1 MAIGPVGNPELPRP
15 VMQAMLIADHAIR
28 EIGTNKVTLVG
39 IFDRIFGE
47 TFPLQWGH
55 PLAIYARVTDAEGDY
70 PIRLELVRLDD
81 EQTIARLDGRA
92 LIQSRLQ
99 STELVFIVGPV
110 DFERP
115 GTYEVNLFAD
125 LRWVGSARLFVVQQ
139 NQPQG
144 GSE

>member
-39 IFDRIFGE
+39 IFDRILGE

-55 PLAIYARVTDAEGDY
+55 PLAIYARV
-70 PIRLELVRLDD
+70 
-81 EQTIARLDGRA
+81 
-92 LIQSRLQ
+92 IQSRLQ